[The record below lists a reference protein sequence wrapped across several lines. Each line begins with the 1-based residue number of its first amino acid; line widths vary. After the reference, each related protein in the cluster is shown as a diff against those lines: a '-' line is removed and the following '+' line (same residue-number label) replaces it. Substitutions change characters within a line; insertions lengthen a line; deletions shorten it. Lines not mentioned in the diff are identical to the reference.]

1 MNKLLF
7 FQVYLSC
14 IVFSAI
20 GQDNNN
26 AQLTIDNVEAMHNVG
41 TMSNAQLAV
50 DQGILWTM
58 SDCMRYAVE
67 NSSAVKKQTHLN
79 DTYSAEQISS
89 VASFFP
95 SLSTGVSGQYNFGRA
110 VDPET
115 NTYVNTTTFSNGY
128 EAGAS
133 LPVFNGGQLVN
144 QFRLAK
150 TNRQSGMND
159 LQKAKDDLALNTME
173 AYVNVVYYQGAT
185 CFAAEKLEESKRT
198 LHKMKR
204 QEELG
209 LKGKADVAQV
219 EALVATDDYNLTY
232 YQNMTDMAML
242 KLKDFMN
249 YPLNEALKVDTAD
262 ISFSYIY
269 AIESVE
275 DIYNYAKE
283 TNPTA
288 LQAEYNLKAGRLTHS
303 IQKGRLF
310 PSIYFSTGVYT
321 SYFEN
326 LKSESLPASFK
337 SQFNNNIGEY
347 LSFGVR
353 IPLFDG
359 LSRVRDV
366 RRARNNVRIAVEQQ
380 NETLRQLH
388 TAIQQSVLERDGFV
402 KESIQMEKKL
412 KSDEIAYHVTLRKF
426 EEGLMSPIELQTS
439 ANILIESK
447 AALLQKKL
455 MYLLKSKQ
463 VDYYKGKELIMV
475 ND

>member
-7 FQVYLSC
+7 FQVFLNC

-20 GQDNNN
+20 GQES
-26 AQLTIDNVEAMHNVG
+26 V
-41 TMSNAQLAV
+41 
-50 DQGILWTM
+50 WTM
-58 SDCMRYAVE
+58 SDCMKYAVE
-67 NSSAVKKQTHLN
+67 NSSAVRKQTHLN
-79 DTYSAEQISS
+79 DTYGAEQLSS

-95 SLSTGVSGQYNFGRA
+95 SLTTGVSGQYNFGRA

-128 EAGAS
+128 EVGAS

-150 TNRQSGMND
+150 INRQSGMND

-173 AYVNVVYYQGAT
+173 AFVNVVYYQNT
-185 CFAAEKLEESKRT
+185 TRFAAEKLEESKRT
-198 LHKMKR
+198 LHKMTR

-209 LKGKADVAQV
+209 MKGKADVAQI
-219 EALVATDDYNLTY
+219 ESLVASDDYTLTY
-232 YQNMTDMAML
+232 YQNMSDLAML

-249 YPLNEALKVDTAD
+249 YPLCDELKVDTAD

-288 LQAEYNLKAGRLTHS
+288 LQADYNLKAGRLTHS

-326 LKSESLPASFK
+326 LKSETTPASFK
-337 SQFNNNIGEY
+337 SQCKNNSGEY
-347 LSFGVR
+347 ISFGVR

-388 TAIQQSVLERDGFV
+388 TAIQQSVIERDGFV
-402 KESIQMEKKL
+402 KESIKMEKKL
-412 KSDEIAYHVTLRKF
+412 KSDEIAYQVTLRKF
-426 EEGLMSPIELQTS
+426 EEGLMSPIDLQTS

-463 VDYYKGKELIMV
+463 VDYYKGEQLITIS
-475 ND
+475 D

>member
-7 FQVYLSC
+7 LHVFLCC
-14 IVFSAI
+14 IAFSAI
-20 GQDNNN
+20 GQDVDN
-26 AQLTIDNVEAMHNVG
+26 AQLTIDNSQLSQKLAGDVG
-41 TMSNAQLAV
+41 AIGS
-50 DQGILWTM
+50 DIIWTM
-58 SDCMRYAVE
+58 SDCMKYAVE

-79 DTYSAEQISS
+79 DTYVAEQISS

-110 VDPET
+110 IDPET

-128 EAGAS
+128 EVGAS
-133 LPVFNGGQLVN
+133 LPVFNGGQLIN

-150 TNRQSGMND
+150 INRQSGMND

-173 AYVNVVYYQGAT
+173 AYVNVVYYQGAMR
-185 CFAAEKLEESKRT
+185 FMAEKLEESNRT

-209 LKGKADVAQV
+209 MKGKADVAQI

-232 YQNMTDMAML
+232 YKNMSDMAVL
-242 KLKDFMN
+242 KLKDLMN
-249 YPLNEALKVDTAD
+249 YPLDAAFKVDTTD
-262 ISFSYIY
+262 ISLSNIY
-269 AIESVE
+269 TIESVE
-275 DIYNYAKE
+275 DIYNHAKE

-288 LQAEYNLKAGRLTHS
+288 LQAEYNLKAGKLTHS

-310 PSIYFSTGVYT
+310 PSIYLSSGVYT

-326 LKSESLPASFK
+326 LKSETPPSSFK
-337 SQFNNNIGEY
+337 SQFKNNSGEY
-347 LSFGVR
+347 LSFSVR

-359 LSRVRDV
+359 LSRVRDI

-388 TAIQQSVLERDGFV
+388 TAINQSVLERDGFV

-412 KSDEIAYHVTLRKF
+412 KSDEIAYQVTLRKF
-426 EEGLMSPIELQTS
+426 EEGLMSPIDLQTS

-447 AALLQKKL
+447 ATLLQKKL